1 MIANLFTVAELE
13 SSALR
18 QALAELL
25 VLADGAVDVADLD
38 GDQEVRR
45 WDAPVLC
52 TYRVLPPGDLALEL
66 EVQIEDETAGELDET
81 ALAQGLAA
89 RTTTSVLYPA
99 PDIELDS
106 AYLVATADGR
116 TVRCRLETIDSDED
130 TRYRVD
136 VVEEAVPDLP
146 RATVEPLP
154 EVLDHDPLP
163 TPLTDAFLG
172 TFPTGTT
179 ASVEGRVHYALRV
192 WERLARRL
200 ETGWHPSGRYRED
213 LFRRDLEVRDGLE
226 QLFSEVNA
234 VHADG
239 LRSTV
244 ACIDRIFRDHTGPQP
259 GREPDRWW
267 WHRGVEQAPW
277 QQTCCQSLGVSEE
290 VRGPSLH

>member
-1 MIANLFTVAELE
+1 VIANLFTVAELE

-18 QALAELL
+18 QALAGLL
-25 VLADGAVDVADLD
+25 VMADGAVDVTDLD

-66 EVQIEDETAGELDET
+66 EVQIEDETAGELDER

-89 RTTTSVLYPA
+89 RTATSVLYPA

-130 TRYRVD
+130 TTYRVD
-136 VVEEAVPDLP
+136 MVEEAVPDLP

-154 EVLDHDPLP
+154 EVLDHEPLP
-163 TPLTDAFLG
+163 TPVSDAFLA
-172 TFPTGTT
+172 TCPTGTT
-179 ASVEGRVHYALRV
+179 SSVEGRVHYALRV

-200 ETGWHPSGRYRED
+200 ETERNPAKRYRED
-213 LFRRDLEVRDGLE
+213 LFRRDLEARDDLE
-226 QLFSEVNA
+226 RLVHQLDGA
-234 VHADG
+234 HAKG
-239 LRSTV
+239 LRSAV
-244 ACIDRIFRDHTGPQP
+244 ADIDRVFRAHTVSGP
-259 GREPDRWW
+259 GRDPEHWW
-267 WHRGVEQAPW
+267 RHRRVERTPGQP
-277 QQTCCQSLGVSEE
+277 T
-290 VRGPSLH
+290 